1 MIKSGAPYGRLGVTA
16 RRNRPRELWIL
27 NLFSH
32 TTESG
37 STLEDVGGETWNTTL
52 IFLVKPALAQ
62 RRSARMCGLASE
74 NWQLMMTSSGIIG
87 TRISTSVGSKRRIRS
102 RKNAELPIIH
112 DLKLH
117 MQYPAVFV
125 HDETNVDFWKVRCLA
140 ILINR
145 GWFWYA
151 HKSRVTLCED
161 DMSVIPPFLR
171 PACEGGLVRGRG
183 GASQPGA
190 IACRGG

>member
-1 MIKSGAPYGRLGVTA
+1 M
-16 RRNRPRELWIL
+16 
-27 NLFSH
+27 
-32 TTESG
+32 
-37 STLEDVGGETWNTTL
+37 EDVGGETWNTTL

-74 NWQLMMTSSGIIG
+74 NWQPMMTSSGTIG

-125 HDETNVDFWKVRCLA
+125 KNEKKQHMTEKPEDILWKVRCLA

-145 GWFWYA
+145 GKDWYA
-151 HKSRVTLCED
+151 HNSRVILCKD
-161 DMSVIPPFLR
+161 DMSVIPPSLR

-183 GASQPGA
+183 GASWHLQQVAIQPVA
-190 IACRGG
+190 VCEVESTQEVPYCMD